1 MDYPNRGTLWT
12 NSYKKTDAQPDMK
25 GDIKLELDLVKDLL
39 ENAES
44 DHVVIKMSAW
54 LGKDKDGNRK
64 VSQQRPLARRTHGMT
79 KKPKTIEDWQRV
91 CNSLNNALQSQM
103 QDEAKLRSVIDN
115 LEEQI
120 GKLEEQLTMSVG
132 VIKYLEL
139 QIARSN
145 PVRSDKNRA

>member
-1 MDYPNRGTLWT
+1 
-12 NSYKKTDAQPDMK
+12 
-25 GDIKLELDLVKDLL
+25 
-39 ENAES
+39 
-44 DHVVIKMSAW
+44 
-54 LGKDKDGNRK
+54 
-64 VSQQRPLARRTHGMT
+64 MT
-79 KKPKTIEDWQRV
+79 KAKQKSHAEWVKI
-91 CNSLNNALQSQM
+91 CSNLNSALESQM